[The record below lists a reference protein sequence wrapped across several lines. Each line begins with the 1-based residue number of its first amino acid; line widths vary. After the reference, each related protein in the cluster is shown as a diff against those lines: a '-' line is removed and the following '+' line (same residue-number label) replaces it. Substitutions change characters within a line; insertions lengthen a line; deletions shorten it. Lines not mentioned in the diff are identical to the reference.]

1 MLSRSFHVTPR
12 FSLSSL
18 ALTAVAGAALLSYAL
33 PAQSFIAYAAQGVEV
48 AQIVPLTGPLANVG
62 KEVNAITQATLEDFN
77 KGSKTTQ
84 IALKTYDD
92 GNVADKSTQLATKA
106 VASAQALISC
116 FGSVGCL
123 PQQKV
128 SATAGVPLIGPI
140 AGAAPLRGKAATTT
154 YAVRA
159 SASSEVAC
167 LLNFASTTGLS
178 NVSVL
183 VQDDGFGKSYAA
195 ELDKAA
201 ANFPGLKITRSA
213 FNPASPDYG
222 KSVAELMAGS
232 PKVLLLLANSGH
244 STQFLDAWKATSS
257 LPFVLNLAGQA
268 NGQFASRMKGYVGA
282 AAFATVTPSP
292 WETKI
297 EAQREYQRIAK
308 SAGMAPSYLGFES
321 YLNARALIEAVTQT
335 KSPTKTELVR
345 WLDNAPRLDLG
356 GYSGGYG
363 GDKLSS
369 NFTDL
374 ALLRSDGTY
383 RH

>member
-1 MLSRSFHVTPR
+1 MTPR

-18 ALTAVAGAALLSYAL
+18 ALTAVADAALHSYAL

-62 KEVNAITQATLEDFN
+62 KEVNAITQATLEDFD

-84 IALKTYDD
+84 IVLKPYDD
-92 GNVADKSTQLATKA
+92 GNVADKSTQLATQA

-140 AGAAPLRGKAATTT
+140 AGAAPLRGKAATT

-222 KSVAELMAGS
+222 KSLAELMAGS
-232 PKVLLLLANSGH
+232 PKVLLRLADSAH
-244 STQFLDAWKATSS
+244 STQFLDAWKAKSS

-297 EAQREYQRIAK
+297 DAQREYQRIAQ
-308 SAGMAPSYLGFES
+308 SAGMEPSYLGFES

-335 KSPTKTELVR
+335 KSPTKTGLVR

-356 GYSGGYG
+356 GYSVSYG
-363 GDKLSS
+363 GDKLGS

>member
-1 MLSRSFHVTPR
+1 MTPR

-62 KEVNAITQATLEDFN
+62 KEVNAITQATLEDFD

-92 GNVADKSTQLATKA
+92 GNVADKSTRLATQA
-106 VASAQALISC
+106 VASAQALVSC

-178 NVSVL
+178 NVSLL

-201 ANFPGLKITRSA
+201 PGFPALKITR
-213 FNPASPDYG
+213 
-222 KSVAELMAGS
+222 
-232 PKVLLLLANSGH
+232 
-244 STQFLDAWKATSS
+244 
-257 LPFVLNLAGQA
+257 
-268 NGQFASRMKGYVGA
+268 
-282 AAFATVTPSP
+282 SP

-297 EAQREYQRIAK
+297 DAQREYPRIAQ

-356 GYSGGYG
+356 GYSVSYG
-363 GDKLSS
+363 GDKLGS

>member
-33 PAQSFIAYAAQGVEV
+33 PAQSFSAYATQGFEV

-84 IALKTYDD
+84 IGLKTYDD
-92 GNVADKSTQLATKA
+92 GNVADKSTPLATQA

-116 FGSVGCL
+116 LGSVGCL

-140 AGAAPLRGKAATTT
+140 AGAAPLRGKAATT

-201 ANFPGLKITRSA
+201 PGFPALKITRSA
-213 FNPASPDYG
+213 LNPASPDYG
-222 KSVAELMAGS
+222 KSVAELIPGS
-232 PKVLLLLANSGH
+232 PRVLSLLANSAH
-244 STQFLDAWKATSS
+244 STQFLDAWKAKSS

-297 EAQREYQRIAK
+297 DAQREYQRIAK
-308 SAGMAPSYLGFES
+308 SAGMAPSYVGFES

-356 GYSGGYG
+356 GYSVSYG
-363 GDKLSS
+363 GDKLVS